1 MEVKIFWCK
10 ANKYYTDK
18 WLNSEYLKDKKWYFV
33 ASCAVTDKAKRK
45 WIKYVKDIIIKWNL
59 NNQEKIY
66 LSWCSA
72 FKNWK
77 VQDNFY
83 ELYPDLIEYKD
94 KIELLDEKPTNSS
107 EQSGTGTLNI
117 PNLYTKKFIIIQ
129 GWCNS
134 FCSFCLTVI
143 KRWRHFSRTKEK
155 ILQEIIEF
163 EKSGWK
169 EIVLT
174 WINLWAWWLKTT
186 IPSKLILELWDKSE
200 SKFGELLEYILDN
213 SNIKIIRISSLWC
226 EFVDEKCLEIFKNPR
241 IYPHFH
247 YSVQSWSSKILK
259 SMKRHYN
266 WEYIKNLLIKTKNL
280 KRKDNIDI
288 SIWAD
293 IIVWFPWETQ
303 EDFEQTY
310 NLIKDVWIQ
319 KIHVF
324 PFSWHKIWETIPAWE
339 YPNQIDEK
347 TKKQRVK
354 IITELAEKIR
364 DNFKNSQKWK
374 TLEVLIESVKD
385 WKWKWWT
392 QNYIEANNENFDII
406 EWEIKRNEIVKWRL
420 R

>member
-1 MEVKIFWCK
+1 MKVKIFWCK
-10 ANKYYTDK
+10 ANKYYTNK
-18 WLNSEYLKDKKWYFV
+18 WLNSEYLKNKKWYFV

-45 WIKYVKDIIIKWNL
+45 WIKFVKNIIQKWNL
-59 NNQEKIY
+59 NEQEKIY
-66 LSWCSA
+66 ISWCSA
-72 FKNWK
+72 FKDWK

-83 ELYPDLIEYKD
+83 ELYPDLIEYKNQ
-94 KIELLDEKPTNSS
+94 IELLDEEPTHSS

-117 PNLYTKKFIIIQ
+117 LNLYTKKFVLIQ
-129 GWCNS
+129 WGCNS

-143 KRWRHFSRTKEK
+143 KRWRHFSRTKEE
-155 ILQEIIEF
+155 ILNEIIKF
-163 EKSGWK
+163 EKSGWI

-186 IPSKLILELWDKSE
+186 IPKKLILKKWDKSE
-200 SKFGELLEYILDN
+200 SKLAELLQYILDN
-213 SNIKIIRISSLWC
+213 SKIKIIRLSSLGC

-259 SMKRHYN
+259 AMKRHYN
-266 WEYIKNLLIKTKNL
+266 WEYIKDLLIKTKNL

-293 IIVWFPWETQ
+293 IIVWFPWENQ
-303 EDFEQTY
+303 ENFEQTY
-310 NLIKDVWIQ
+310 DLIKEVWIQ

-324 PFSWHKIWETIPAWE
+324 SFSWHKIWETVPASQ
-339 YPNQIDEK
+339 YPNQVDEVS
-347 TKKQRVK
+347 KKQRVK
-354 IITELAEKIR
+354 IITKLSEKIR
-364 DNFKNSQKWK
+364 NDFKKSQKWK
-374 TLEVLIESVKD
+374 MLEVLIESVKD

-406 EWEIKRNEIVKWRL
+406 EWKIKRNKIIKWFL
-420 R
+420 K

>member
-45 WIKYVKDIIIKWNL
+45 WIKFVKDIIIKWNL

-83 ELYPDLIEYKD
+83 ELYPELYEYKD
-94 KIELLDEKPTNSS
+94 KIELLDEEPTNSS

-143 KRWRHFSRTKEK
+143 KRWRHFSRSKED
-155 ILQEIIEF
+155 ILKEIIEF

-266 WEYIKNLLIKTKNL
+266 WEYIKDLLLKTKNL
-280 KRKDNIDI
+280 KRDDNIDI

-303 EDFEQTY
+303 KDFEQTY
-310 NLIKDVWIQ
+310 NLIKNIWIQ